1 MKTRGTLAAVVLV
14 ALGTLAGP
22 ASAEVSGVHLTI
34 SPYAGAAFWDDTMY
48 LEDSI
53 VFGGRAGL
61 GLCSWFGLEGTYG
74 LVPGNTSINATE
86 PESDAEH
93 IGADVVITLVPGSPI
108 APYVFGGW
116 AQLMFTPDP
125 KRPAETA
132 RGEQTFNGLEFG
144 AGLKIRLVERLA
156 LRLEA
161 RDVMVERDA
170 PSTTEATHNI
180 FATAG
185 LHLAL
190 GGKVRD
196 EDHDGVGDRKDKCPG
211 TPAGALVDNTG
222 CPTDADGDGVFD
234 GLDTCANTARGA
246 RVDAKGCPTDADT
259 DGVFDGIDTCA
270 DTPKG
275 ARVDAKGC
283 PMDADSDGVADGLD
297 RCDNTPGGAKVNPEG
312 CPLDSDR
319 DSVYDGIDLCANT
332 PEGARVDKNGCPI
345 EVSEKET
352 QLLDT
357 GMIRI
362 ENINFDTGKATLKP
376 ESFKVLDEVGGILMQ
391 WPQLQFEI
399 GGHTDS
405 RGSEASNHTLSHAR
419 AQAVLSYL
427 QQHFPGLG
435 SGQYTAKGYGESK
448 PISDNKTVL
457 GMAKNRRVE
466 FKVTNTDVLKKEVE
480 KRKLLRN

>member
-1 MKTRGTLAAVVLV
+1 MKTRGTLAAFALV
-14 ALGTLAGP
+14 ALGTLVGP
-22 ASAEVSGVHLTI
+22 ASAEVSGVHLTLT
-34 SPYAGAAFWDDTMY
+34 PYLGAAFWDDTTY
-48 LEDSI
+48 LDDSFI
-53 VFGGRAGL
+53 FGGRAGL
-61 GLCSWFGLEGTYG
+61 GLCSWFGVEGTYG
-74 LVPGNTSINATE
+74 FAPGVGSLYSG
-86 PESDAEH
+86 ESDAEH
-93 IGADVVITLVPGSPI
+93 IGADGVVTLWPSCVI
-108 APYVFGGW
+108 APYVLGGW
-116 AQLMFTPDP
+116 SQLAFDPDP
-125 KRPAETA
+125 KKLAEAA
-132 RGEQTFNGLEFG
+132 RGKQSFNGWEFG
-144 AGLKIRLVERLA
+144 AGVKIRLVERMS

-170 PSTTEATHNI
+170 PSATDASHNI
-180 FATAG
+180 FGTVG
-185 LHLAL
+185 LHFAI
-190 GGKVRD
+190 GGHVRD
-196 EDHDGVGDRKDKCPG
+196 LDADGVGDRKDKCPG
-211 TPAGALVDNTG
+211 TPLGALVDKSG

-234 GLDTCANTARGA
+234 GLDTCANTAKGAKVDAKGCPTDGDGDGVFDGLDTCANTPKGA
-246 RVDAKGCPTDADT
+246 RVDAKGCPTDAD
-259 DGVFDGIDTCA
+259 
-270 DTPKG
+270 K
-275 ARVDAKGC
+275 
-283 PMDADSDGVADGLD
+283 DGVADGLD

-319 DSVYDGIDLCANT
+319 DGVYDGIDLCDHT

-391 WPQLQFEI
+391 WPQLQFEV

-405 RGSEASNHTLSHAR
+405 RGSDANNQKLSDSR
-419 AQAVLSYL
+419 AQAVLDYL
-427 QQHFPGLG
+427 QQKFPGLG

-448 PISDNKTVL
+448 PVSDNKTAL

-480 KRKLLRN
+480 KRKMLRN